1 MASVADVCRTCFCAA
16 MISGSLLSFNPALS
30 GWFGRISRC
39 ISKMAKTDRV
49 VSEYFRQQKYKKVVK
64 QEQEASWKIRHLH
77 GMHLRQIEEVADIEK
92 SHQWERDKK
101 RETAEKRKRYFC
113 FCFDLY
119 WSRS

>member
-1 MASVADVCRTCFCAA
+1 
-16 MISGSLLSFNPALS
+16 
-30 GWFGRISRC
+30 
-39 ISKMAKTDRV
+39 MAKTDRV

-64 QEQEASWKIRHLH
+64 QEQEPPWKIR
-77 GMHLRQIEEVADIEK
+77 HLRQIEEVADIEK

-113 FCFDLY
+113 FRFDLY